1 MTTGTRMPANPS
13 GFLGYLSA
21 IKPFR
26 RKKAHTYSVAEL
38 MLEAELVA
46 SYATQAGLLKDG
58 ALLQKLA
65 AVNAVAV
72 TDRTLTHPAVTDL
85 LTEMSKSREAVP
97 IAVVSELRNG
107 WEPGQ
112 QGRSDWWMTLGFVV
126 GSVVLMFAVG
136 NLTLNYN
143 LGTRLFAELVTLDKE
158 NPGLQFGRLERQ
170 LLQAQAR
177 LKGSAEQTRT
187 PPPLEV
193 ASSAPTPEP
202 PPASGPDGV
211 LFDLGS
217 AVLAEN
223 ASYQYA
229 YELAALD
236 RKLRLYKER
245 TDAFVARADRQLT
258 LPDRVLGV
266 ISQFWTGA
274 RAKVCA
280 WTSGQILCPVGDVVA
295 EATTPEGISAAVEKL
310 YARNGGTLD
319 VGQVRNFCQDL
330 PSIEDIRAREWKVVD
345 QNERNLYLSRL
356 RYLFS
361 DMLGIRMTE
370 LMALN
375 CSLNMTYFS
384 QSLPD
389 ILDLQN
395 KVSARLST
403 YSFLALPALYGALGS
418 LMYFMRRILDPLL
431 PNPKLT
437 RIVHRVA
444 LGALAGM
451 VLAWLWDGM
460 FSENESF
467 KTVGFG
473 LFTLAFIFG
482 FAIDVFFT
490 LLDRLVKLAT
500 NGVARI
506 GET

>member
-1 MTTGTRMPANPS
+1 METGNRACTSPS
-13 GFLGYLSA
+13 GLGFLSFLN
-21 IKPFR
+21 PFK
-26 RKKAHTYSVAEL
+26 RKEGHTYSVTEL
-38 MLEAELVA
+38 VQEAELVA
-46 SYATQAGLLKDG
+46 SYATQVGLLKDG
-58 ALLQKLA
+58 VLLQKLA
-65 AVNAVAV
+65 AVKVLPE
-72 TDRTLTHPAVTDL
+72 TERTLTNQAVLDL
-85 LTEMSKSREAVP
+85 QKELSTSREFVP
-97 IAVVSELRNG
+97 IAVISELRRG
-107 WEPGQ
+107 WEPSR
-112 QGRSDWWMTLGFVV
+112 QGEGDRLMTIAFVV
-126 GSVVLMFAVG
+126 GSVLLMFAVG
-136 NLTLNYN
+136 KLTLNYN

-177 LKGSAEQTRT
+177 LKGSADQGQI
-187 PPPLEV
+187 PPPVRV
-193 ASSAPTPEP
+193 ASSSAAATATTTQPAAPETAP
-202 PPASGPDGV
+202 V
-211 LFDLGS
+211 DLGPM
-217 AVLAEN
+217 VLAEN

-236 RKLRLYKER
+236 RRLRLYKER
-245 TDAFVARADRQLT
+245 TDAFVALADYQLT
-258 LPDRVLGV
+258 GRA
-266 ISQFWTGA
+266 WTDA
-274 RAKVCA
+274 KAKVCA
-280 WTSGQILCPVGDVVA
+280 WTWGWLLCPS
-295 EATTPEGISAAVEKL
+295 ATGTFPAGTSPEKIGAAVQKS
-310 YARNGGTLD
+310 YVSSNSTLD

-330 PSIEDIRAREWKVVD
+330 PSIEDIRAKQWKVADSKDEHSV
-345 QNERNLYLSRL
+345 YLSKL
-356 RYLFS
+356 RYMFS
-361 DMLGIRMTE
+361 DTLGIRMTE

-389 ILDLQN
+389 ILDMQN
-395 KVSARLST
+395 QVSARLST

-431 PNPKLT
+431 PNPSIT
-437 RIVHRVA
+437 RIAHRVA

-506 GET
+506 GEPA